1 MRVLV
6 TGAAG
11 FIGSHVTEELV
22 ARGHEVRAIDC
33 FLEASYPAAEKR
45 ATWEAVMALPGV
57 EGVVAD
63 LRDPLDPALLDGVGV
78 VVNEAAMPGLM
89 ASWRDFSLYSTCN
102 VHVVEQLARACTERD
117 VHLVQVSTS
126 SVYGR
131 DAVGDEL
138 SPIEP
143 TSPYG
148 VTKLAAEELL
158 RAYGRSFGTRFTIL
172 RYFSVYGPR
181 QRPDMA
187 YRLFIDAIAHDREI
201 EIFGDGRQTRTNT
214 YVDDCARAT
223 VEAALRQPTGE
234 TINVAGSEGA
244 SLMEALGH
252 IEKAMG
258 RTARIV
264 HRDARPGDQ
273 RHTGGAIDKAE
284 RLLDWRPM
292 TSLSDGLA
300 AQVAWQI
307 AARGDINR

>member
-1 MRVLV
+1 MRVCV

-22 ARGHEVRAIDC
+22 RRGHEVRAIDC
-33 FLEASYPAAEKR
+33 FLDASYSAQDKH
-45 ATWEAVMALPGV
+45 ATWEIVTALPGV
-57 EGVVAD
+57 EGVVTD
-63 LRDPLDPALLDGVGV
+63 LRDPLDPNLLDGIDV

-102 VHVVEQLARACTERD
+102 VHVVERLARACTD
-117 VHLVQVSTS
+117 QGVHLVQVSTS

-131 DAVGDEL
+131 EAVGDEL
-138 SPIEP
+138 SPTEP

-187 YRLFIDAIAHDREI
+187 YRLFIDAIANDTEI
-201 EIFGDGRQTRTNT
+201 EIFGDGRQTRSNT

-223 VEAALRQPTGE
+223 VEAVLRQPQGQ
-234 TINVAGSEGA
+234 TINIAGSECA
-244 SLMEALGH
+244 SLLKALGH
-252 IEKAMG
+252 IETAMG
-258 RTARIV
+258 RTARVV
-264 HRDARPGDQ
+264 HRNVRPGDQ
-273 RHTGGAIDKAE
+273 RHTGGVIDKAE
-284 RLLDWRPM
+284 RLLGWRPM

-300 AQVAWQI
+300 AQVAWQV
-307 AARGDINR
+307 AARGSRG